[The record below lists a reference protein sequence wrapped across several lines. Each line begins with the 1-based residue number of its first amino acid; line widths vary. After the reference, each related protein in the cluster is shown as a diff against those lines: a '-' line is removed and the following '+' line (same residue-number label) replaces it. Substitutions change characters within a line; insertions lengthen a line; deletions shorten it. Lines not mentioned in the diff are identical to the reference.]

1 MLPQPDADS
10 RTCNDQA
17 MTEFGCARCSG
28 DDALTALAFCTTRLN
43 KTPRLVDRSHFSVS
57 LRRCPECGQSF
68 AAIFTEFVDRA
79 GEDAQYFDFV
89 PLTTAEVSSLA
100 AQGSRVDLAERGALG
115 SVRRRLSSS
124 WPTGGEKEIAW
135 RTDSLSVR
143 EGH

>member
-1 MLPQPDADS
+1 
-10 RTCNDQA
+10 
-17 MTEFGCARCSG
+17 
-28 DDALTALAFCTTRLN
+28 
-43 KTPRLVDRSHFSVS
+43 
-57 LRRCPECGQSF
+57 RRCPECGQSF
-68 AAIFTEFVDRA
+68 AAIFTEFVDRE

-100 AQGSRVDLAERGALG
+100 AQGARVDLVQLGALG

-135 RTDSLSVR
+135 RTDPLSVR

>member
-1 MLPQPDADS
+1 MLPQPGADS
-10 RTCNDQA
+10 RTCDDRA

-43 KTPRLVDRSHFSVS
+43 KTHRLVERSHFSIS

-79 GEDAQYFDFV
+79 GEDAQYFEFV

-100 AQGSRVDLAERGALG
+100 AQGARVDLAELGALG

>member
-1 MLPQPDADS
+1 
-10 RTCNDQA
+10 

-28 DDALTALAFCTTRLN
+28 EDALTALAFCTTRLRE
-43 KTPRLVDRSHFSVS
+43 THRLVEQSHFGIS
-57 LRRCPECGQSF
+57 LRECPECRQGF
-68 AAIFTEFVDRA
+68 AAIFTEFVDRS

-89 PLTTAEVSSLA
+89 PLTTAEVSTLS
-100 AQGSRVDLAERGALG
+100 AQGARIDLAELGALG